1 MTASSSRSSNDGSH
15 GHGHGARAPSR
26 LTSLLYAACIV
37 VAVALV
43 IVPNS
48 SKTNLFVAPVGKP
61 RVATAAEQRAILI
74 AVVEHQQITERSPT
88 FDANGSQRRLALENA
103 TVSICGKPPQSQER
117 CSELTP
123 EWYEDPGNSPDRSI
137 HLIDRNLSETLV
149 DALRRFNVRQQPL
162 DTRSVPGIVPV
173 DRERVTAILSMQED
187 PPVFYCGIPPA
198 FYRAYPQANGIL
210 RISRPV
216 VSARG
221 DHALV
226 YVQTT
231 YRNSGQDG
239 RMELFALQR
248 GQWKFVGV
256 IGYVQ
261 TIFG

>member
-1 MTASSSRSSNDGSH
+1 MPH
-15 GHGHGARAPSR
+15 GRDARAPS
-26 LTSLLYAACIV
+26 LFKSVLYAACIV

-43 IVPNS
+43 VVANS
-48 SKTNLFVAPVGKP
+48 SKLKAFDAPVDPP

-74 AVVEHQQITERSPT
+74 AVVEHQQSTEQSPT
-88 FDANGSQRRLALENA
+88 FDANGTRRRLALENA
-103 TVSICGKPPQSQER
+103 TISICGKRRKSQER

-123 EWYEDPGNSPDRSI
+123 EWYEDPRNSRDRPI
-137 HLIDRNLSETLV
+137 QLIDRNLSETLV
-149 DALRRFNVRQQPL
+149 DALRRFNVGQQPL
-162 DTRSVPGIVPV
+162 DALSVPGVVPV
-173 DRERVTAILSMQED
+173 DRERVAAIFSMMED

-221 DHALV
+221 DQALL

-231 YRNSGQDG
+231 YRNSGQHD

-256 IGYVQ
+256 IGSVQ
-261 TIFG
+261 IIFG